1 MSNLRELVAR
11 TAVTVF
17 GRRPAARFGQA
28 LSNWAR
34 LDVPNKIGKNGEL
47 LIQATVLE
55 RTAGRNPV
63 FFDVGANIGEW
74 TLALLRRSRSSKPSR
89 ISIHAFEPC
98 DGTRQTLTEVLRSN
112 DPDRSVT
119 IVPVA
124 LSNASGSRSFYVI
137 GSGAGRNSL
146 YPNETTATTV
156 ENVDTATLDEYCAQN
171 HIERIALLKIDTE
184 GHDMNVM
191 EGAKGLLADQRIAVV
206 QFEYNHL
213 WVSARRYLKDVFE
226 FATPLGYTVAKI
238 TPSGVEP
245 YFKWHHELET
255 FREGNYILATEEA
268 LSWFPSVRWW
278 NA

>member
-34 LDVPNKIGKNGEL
+34 LDVPNKIGRNGEL

-55 RTAGRNPV
+55 RTAGTNPV

-98 DGTRQTLTEVLRSN
+98 DGTRRTLAEVIRNN
-112 DPDRSVT
+112 DPDGSVT

-124 LSNASGSRSFYVI
+124 LSNESGSRSFYVV

-146 YPNETTATTV
+146 YPIEGTTV
-156 ENVDTATLDEYCAQN
+156 DTVETVTLDEYCARI
-171 HIERIALLKIDTE
+171 HVDRIALLKIDTE
-184 GHDMNVM
+184 GHDMNVI
-191 EGAKGLLADQRIAVV
+191 EGAKGLLAGHRIAVV

-226 FATPLGYTVAKI
+226 FATPLGYAVAKI

>member
-1 MSNLRELVAR
+1 
-11 TAVTVF
+11 VTVF

-55 RTAGRNPV
+55 RTAGTNPV

-74 TLALLRRSRSSKPSR
+74 TLALLRRSRSSKPSK
-89 ISIHAFEPC
+89 ISVHAFEPC
-98 DGTRQTLTEVLRSN
+98 DGTRGTLTGVIRDN
-112 DPDRSVT
+112 DPDGSVT

-124 LSNASGSRSFYVI
+124 LSNEAGSRSFYVI

-146 YPNETTATTV
+146 YPIEGTTV
-156 ENVDTATLDEYCAQN
+156 DTVETATLDEYCSRT
-171 HIERIALLKIDTE
+171 HVDRIALLKIDTE
-184 GHDMNVM
+184 GHDMNVI
-191 EGAKGLLADQRIAVV
+191 EGAKGLLADHRIAVV

-226 FATPLGYTVAKI
+226 FATPLGYAVAKI
-238 TPSGVEP
+238 TPAGVEP

-268 LSWFPSVRWW
+268 LAWFPSVRWW